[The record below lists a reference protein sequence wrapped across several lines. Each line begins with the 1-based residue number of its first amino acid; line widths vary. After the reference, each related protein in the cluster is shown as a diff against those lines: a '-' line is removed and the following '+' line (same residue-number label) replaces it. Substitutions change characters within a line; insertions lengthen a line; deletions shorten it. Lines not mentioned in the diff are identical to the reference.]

1 MSCCSYWLAYA
12 EGKRIQ
18 TLPKLTNFSR
28 RVVSFGAKHRPFP
41 RSRRHAPLAPPW
53 SPSVFCLL
61 LFLVSLGISFGESKT
76 VHTAQNCNRRELGVL
91 QVRRSTNLR
100 GSSCPHTST
109 RIKS

>member
-41 RSRRHAPLAPPW
+41 RSRRHAPLAPPC
-53 SPSVFCLL
+53 SPSFFVLL
-61 LFLVSLGISFGESKT
+61 LFLVHWVYRLGRAKLCIPPKT
-76 VHTAQNCNRRELGVL
+76 VTGGNSVFSKSVGQQTSEAHRVL
-91 QVRRSTNLR
+91 TLVLV
-100 GSSCPHTST
+100 
-109 RIKS
+109 